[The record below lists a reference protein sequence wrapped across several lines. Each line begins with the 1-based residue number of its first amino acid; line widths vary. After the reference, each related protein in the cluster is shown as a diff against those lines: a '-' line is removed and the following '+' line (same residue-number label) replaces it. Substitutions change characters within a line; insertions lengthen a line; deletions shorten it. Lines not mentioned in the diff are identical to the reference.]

1 MEPHVHLGA
10 LKLSNLPNN
19 SQLWAW
25 VAFQPIYKSRNTI
38 LDGEPRLVSEN
49 LLGLGDVRESLSH
62 VAWLSRTQFCLG
74 S

>member
-1 MEPHVHLGA
+1 MEPHVHLEA

-25 VAFQPIYKSRNTI
+25 VAFQPTYKSRNTI
-38 LDGEPRLVSEN
+38 LDSEPRLISKN
-49 LLGLGDVRESLSH
+49 LLGLGDVCESLSH
-62 VAWLSRTQFCLG
+62 VAWLSRKHFCLC